1 MWATGRVRDRA
12 VRAAAKRR
20 WGSRFFRACP
30 EKWWGPVVLDA
41 APKPTSPSDFCE
53 RDLSNLSRANE
64 VRGKTHFLQR
74 CRMPPSALE
83 GTNGHRKE
91 H

>member
-41 APKPTSPSDFCE
+41 APKPTSRSDFCE
-53 RDLSNLSRANE
+53 RDLSNLCVRAQDQCE
-64 VRGKTHFLQR
+64 KPISYTL
-74 CRMPPSALE
+74 AA
-83 GTNGHRKE
+83 
-91 H
+91 